1 MGIKMLVTVCFMS
14 QSRRSGSLIAKNGYE
29 DVGYRLLY
37 VPEQA
42 LWLPKYKE
50 WV

>member
-1 MGIKMLVTVCFMS
+1 MKHLPVE
-14 QSRRSGSLIAKNGYE
+14 NGYE
-29 DVGYRLLY
+29 DVGYSPLY